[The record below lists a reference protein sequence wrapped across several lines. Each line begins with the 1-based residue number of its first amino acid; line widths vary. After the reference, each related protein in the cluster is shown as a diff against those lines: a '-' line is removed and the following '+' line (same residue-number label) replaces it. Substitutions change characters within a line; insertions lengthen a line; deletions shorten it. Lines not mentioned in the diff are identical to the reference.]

1 MRLLARAAIPFFIRS
16 PRVAS
21 AAEDKGDSMVRA
33 NVVLLTLFLDASSGV
48 RARLRG
54 EEGQAFVE
62 YAMVMLLVA
71 IALAA
76 GTFVS
81 PFRTAIEGAFSS
93 IGDALSNAVP

>member
-1 MRLLARAAIPFFIRS
+1 MTL
-16 PRVAS
+16 
-21 AAEDKGDSMVRA
+21 RA
-33 NVVLLTLFLDASSGV
+33 NVVFLTLWLEASSGV
-48 RARLRG
+48 RARLRR

-62 YAMVMLLVA
+62 YAMVMLIVA

-93 IGDALSNAVP
+93 IGDALNNAIP